1 MLFCVNQ
8 KAWDILL
15 ILLRSQ
21 LLSKNKFE
29 ILQKHAMNLG
39 KIVTWSFFISL
50 SMSLV
55 GALMKILH
63 LPGADQ
69 LLIIGMVSN
78 GVFVVSALSE
88 VWRSERID
96 KNEKIMW
103 TIAFV
108 FMGFLGAIA
117 GIVYLLMG
125 RKRVA

>member
-1 MLFCVNQ
+1 
-8 KAWDILL
+8 
-15 ILLRSQ
+15 
-21 LLSKNKFE
+21 
-29 ILQKHAMNLG
+29 MNLG
-39 KIVTWSFFISL
+39 TIVTWSFFISL
-50 SMSLV
+50 FMSLV

-88 VWRSERID
+88 VWRSVRID

>member
-1 MLFCVNQ
+1 
-8 KAWDILL
+8 
-15 ILLRSQ
+15 